1 MLARMNASL
10 VEYALLCFVS
20 LFTMINPLSV
30 LPIYVSMTGH
40 LSVEETQRVALRS
53 TLTAAGV
60 LVFFAVT
67 GHLVFRFFS
76 VSVDSLRVVGGV
88 ILFLLGYEMMQ
99 ARLSPTKH
107 DPEANPDQVENVAI
121 TPIGVP
127 IIAGPGAIT
136 SVILL
141 MNDAGGWGRKAVL
154 FLVIAVVLGIT
165 FAFLHSAK
173 RVVAVLGGSVN
184 KVVMRLMGLIV
195 MMIAVEFFFAGL
207 RPIVRGMLER

>member
-1 MLARMNASL
+1 MNPSL

-30 LPIYVSMTGH
+30 LPLYVSMTPG
-40 LSVEETQRVALRS
+40 LSVADNQRVALKS

-99 ARLSPTKH
+99 ARLSPTRH
-107 DPEANPDQVENVAI
+107 DGETSTEFAENVAI

-154 FLVIAVVLGIT
+154 FAAIGVVLAIT
-165 FAFLHSAK
+165 FAFLYSAK
-173 RVVAVLGGSVN
+173 RVVAVLGGSMN

-195 MMIAVEFFFAGL
+195 MMIGVEFFFAGL
-207 RPIVRGMLER
+207 RPIVRSMLER

>member
-1 MLARMNASL
+1 MGSSPL
-10 VEYALLCFVS
+10 EFGLLCFVS

-30 LPIYVSMTGH
+30 LPIYVSMTTH
-40 LSVEETQRVALRS
+40 LSDAESKSVALKA
-53 TLTAAGV
+53 TITAACV

-88 ILFLLGYEMMQ
+88 ILFLLGYEMLQ

-107 DPEANPDQVENVAI
+107 DDDHKSEFMENVAI
-121 TPIGVP
+121 TPIGIP
-127 IIAGPGAIT
+127 ILAGPGAIT

-141 MNDAGGWGRKAVL
+141 MSNAGGFAKKSLL
-154 FLVIAVVLGIT
+154 FVAIAVVLGIT
-165 FAFLHSAK
+165 FAFLYSAK
-173 RVVAVLGGSVN
+173 RVVGVLGGSIN
-184 KVVMRLMGLIV
+184 KAIMRIMGLIV

-207 RPIVRGMLER
+207 RVIVRTMLQP